1 MGVHDMSRTLS
12 EGFNPTSNL
21 AMQIGRYERGDFE
34 KALKVA
40 FESSPVADVAHW
52 KSPVLL
58 IQGDDDRNVQ
68 FQQTVDLAVRLHNQH
83 VRYEEMVLPNEIHS
97 FLRWSS
103 WAKADEAT
111 ASFLTKELQPASPA
125 QKTTRN

>member
-1 MGVHDMSRTLS
+1 LS
-12 EGFNPTSNL
+12 EGFNPTSSL
-21 AMQIGRYERGDFE
+21 AMQIGRYEKGDLE

-40 FESSPVADVAHW
+40 FESSPVADVARW

-68 FQQTVDLAVRLHNQH
+68 FQQTVDLAARLRAHH
-83 VRYEEMVLPNEIHS
+83 VRHEELVLPNEIHS

-103 WAKADEAT
+103 WDKADEAT
-111 ASFLTKELQPASPA
+111 AAFLGKELQTAATPNLVP
-125 QKTTRN
+125 N